1 MPDILP
7 TINNEPPQGI
17 QALLD
22 TVYLWNPDVAN
33 DLIEKINELLAK
45 LGDVSGTIPP
55 YSELNAPVA
64 QYTPCYNGDNVYV
77 AARDLDTLPATIN
90 LSDWILIATKAPV
103 LQAGTGIEISG
114 NEISVTQ
121 DIVEGAAAGATA
133 VQATELGSAAYTDT
147 NAYATA
153 AQGALADTA
162 LQSVK
167 TINGNT
173 IVGSGDLELSTFLEY
188 PNTWPT
194 TGTTKAFCD
203 AIAADT
209 TTTEGKAY
217 LGEVTLTDLP
227 AGIANSE
234 IEVKIMSG
242 TTAQGKIILLTLTS
256 GNVSPYKWQYTY
268 WNGGS
273 DVSGWVDFLS
283 SSSVVNNYNSTSAT
297 APLSANMGHDLNER
311 LSSVEGRGRFL
322 STWNCTTGLATTNPP
337 QSPYAYQAGDYF
349 IVGVVGTTNYKPSGS
364 SYTTGVASSV
374 VETNPVAVNDT
385 YQYDGT
391 NWILLK
397 NTVDDPL
404 PSQTGNAGKFLTT
417 DGTDASW
424 SDKPL
429 VNKTTANNAIAIAPT
444 VISVSNGN
452 YGVSIG
458 NEALAKELGVSVGYN
473 AGSLNSSVKFATCI
487 GYASRVTAIGGYQFG
502 RGTNSEAG
510 TVYFALNT
518 DGNNTNWTNYKL
530 LDSDGTIPADRLV
543 HAINKYSTMP
553 TAAST
558 NEGWIVQFT
567 GTTDSTYTHGHL
579 YECVSDGGNPATYSW
594 TEVQL
599 GGGGSSYT
607 AGTGIDIT
615 SGVISVTSPTLQN
628 NINSSSQLIL
638 LSSKTTVGS
647 QSILIGAYS
656 YNVNGNNTVAIGDHC
671 GANGNNAVT
680 IGASAR
686 GEKNNTV
693 SIGAYSNSHSGTVKQ
708 GLASTAV
715 GCSTKTDGDYS
726 IALGYNAQ
734 STATNAIQLGSTG
747 TATTNSDSNT
757 FKVANANGNFEMM
770 SADGTIPT
778 DRFTAT
784 PSADGTYYP
793 TLSISSGT
801 ATRSWGTINALQ
813 NTATGSKSLTIG
825 GTATTYSSAVN
836 IGYSSAAY
844 AQGTAVGAYSTG
856 GQYGTAVGET
866 ASSGGDAVSI
876 GFGTQTS
883 TSSIAIGY
891 NAKATGNYAIQ
902 LGKGKTNSDSNTFK
916 VANQNGNYEMM
927 SADGTIPT
935 ARLTKVNSTI
945 TLTAAGWSSNTQT
958 VNVTGMTA
966 TGVVMVSPDPTDQ
979 SAYTSVGI
987 LCTAQAAGT
996 LTFTCDTV
1004 PSADIDVNVVCL

>member
-1 MPDILP
+1 MPDVLP

-55 YSELNAPVA
+55 YSELDAPVA

-90 LSDWILIATKAPV
+90 PSDWILIATKAPV

-121 DIVEGAAAGATA
+121 DIAEGAAAGATA

-209 TTTEGKAY
+209 TATEGKAY
-217 LGEVTLTDLP
+217 LGEITLSDLP

-242 TTAQGKIILLTLTS
+242 TTAQGKVILLTLTS

-268 WNGGS
+268 WNGGL

-417 DGTDASW
+417 DGTSASW
-424 SDKPL
+424 GDALTNTATGTGALGVLGASASDY
-429 VNKTTANNAIAIAPT
+429 VVVAGSDAQVSAAGGTAVGRGARITANGLQGTAVGINAEVNDERGIAIG
-444 VISVSNGN
+444 SNAQARGAWSIAAGGFSATGTNAEGAIQLGN
-452 YGVSIG
+452 HYANS
-458 NEALAKELGVSVGYN
+458 LA
-473 AGSLNSSVKFATCI
+473 AT
-487 GYASRVTAIGGYQFG
+487 S
-502 RGTNSEAG
+502 NSEAHTFKVG
-510 TVYFALNT
+510 LRS
-518 DGNNTNWTNYKL
+518 GENYKL

-543 HAINKYSTMP
+543 KAINKYSSMP
-553 TAAST
+553 AAASA
-558 NEGWIVQFT
+558 NEGWIVQYSGVT
-567 GTTDSTYTHGHL
+567 NGTYTHGYL
-579 YECVSDGGNPATYSW
+579 YECIEDPN
-594 TEVQL
+594 
-599 GGGGSSYT
+599 T
-607 AGTGIDIT
+607 AGTYLWQRIDVQPTGTVNYNDLTNKPAIDGT
-615 SGVISVTSPTLQN
+615 TLTSASTKSGLGLSGVIHR
-628 NINSSSQLIL
+628 IW
-638 LSSKTTVGS
+638 G
-647 QSILIGAYS
+647 
-656 YNVNGNNTVAIGDHC
+656 VN
-671 GANGNNAVT
+671 
-680 IGASAR
+680 
-686 GEKNNTV
+686 E
-693 SIGAYSNSHSGTVKQ
+693 
-708 GLASTAV
+708 
-715 GCSTKTDGDYS
+715 
-726 IALGYNAQ
+726 
-734 STATNAIQLGSTG
+734 
-747 TATTNSDSNT
+747 
-757 FKVANANGNFEMM
+757 
-770 SADGTIPT
+770 
-778 DRFTAT
+778 
-784 PSADGTYYP
+784 
-793 TLSISSGT
+793 
-801 ATRSWGTINALQ
+801 
-813 NTATGSKSLTIG
+813 
-825 GTATTYSSAVN
+825 
-836 IGYSSAAY
+836 
-844 AQGTAVGAYSTG
+844 
-856 GQYGTAVGET
+856 
-866 ASSGGDAVSI
+866 
-876 GFGTQTS
+876 
-883 TSSIAIGY
+883 
-891 NAKATGNYAIQ
+891 
-902 LGKGKTNSDSNTFK
+902 
-916 VANQNGNYEMM
+916 
-927 SADGTIPT
+927 
-935 ARLTKVNSTI
+935 
-945 TLTAAGWSSNTQT
+945 
-958 VNVTGMTA
+958 
-966 TGVVMVSPDPTDQ
+966 
-979 SAYTSVGI
+979 
-987 LCTAQAAGT
+987 
-996 LTFTCDTV
+996 
-1004 PSADIDVNVVCL
+1004 